1 MTLDKLATMVARGF
15 AHLEKKMVTK
25 EEFNTFK
32 KEVDSRFN
40 GVDKKFKNVEENLQ
54 AIRRDMLKMSDQSI
68 SRHEFENL
76 VTRFNAL
83 EIKVK
88 GRVK

>member
-15 AHLEKKMVTK
+15 AHLEEKMVTK